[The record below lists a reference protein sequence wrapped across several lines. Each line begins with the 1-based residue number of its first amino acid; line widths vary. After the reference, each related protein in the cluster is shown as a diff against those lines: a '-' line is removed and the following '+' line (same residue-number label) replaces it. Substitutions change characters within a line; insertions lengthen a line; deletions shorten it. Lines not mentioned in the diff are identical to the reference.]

1 MFLSDL
7 GISLEAINEEKSALD
22 RLAKQREALDII
34 YQKDDDKDKF
44 RIITNTMLNL
54 YEASKPEIFEKA
66 GVITSLAFSN
76 T

>member
-54 YEASKPEIFEKA
+54 YEESKPEIFEK
-66 GVITSLAFSN
+66 SWSN
-76 T
+76 YKFGILK